1 MKRFITKIRRLT
13 VKRFAQFLVF
23 LLFADFGVK
32 AVVFLVICF
41 SKKAGP
47 DFAWATFATLKIFS
61 LWMIDIHIFLLII
74 WRGEKAWLAF

>member
-47 DFAWATFATLKIFS
+47 DFA
-61 LWMIDIHIFLLII
+61 
-74 WRGEKAWLAF
+74 